1 MQLATKIAYNTLV
14 QFGSKIITTGLSLV
28 AIAAMTRYLGQ
39 TGFGQYTTIITFLSF
54 FAILADFGLTLVTA
68 QLISRPGADEEKI
81 LGNLLAWRLVSA
93 LLFLGLA
100 PIAVLFFPYSAE
112 VKTGVAIAAGSFIF
126 IALNQVLVG
135 FFQKRLRMDR
145 VSLSEVISRAVLAA
159 GVLAAV
165 KFGWG
170 LFGILWVTVV
180 SAAVNFLFHFLFARS
195 WTRLKLRFD
204 FVLWRQILMTAWPLA
219 VTIALNLVYL
229 KTDILFLSLLP
240 RPTKIGLIAEV
251 GLYGAAYRVIDVLV
265 TFPFMFAGI
274 ILPIL
279 TYRWARADYPGFK
292 QVLQKSFDVMA
303 ILAVPLVV
311 GTQLVAREVIIFVAG
326 SDFAAAGAI
335 LRILIAAAGAIFLG
349 VVFSHA
355 VIALN
360 KQRQIIKAY
369 LFTAVTAVAGYLI
382 FIPYF
387 SYFGAAAVT
396 VYSEV
401 IIAIAN
407 AWLVWRVSGFRPR
420 LNVFFKSFLAAAIMA
435 GFIYFWKLYGWPAG
449 SRYNFL
455 VAIGLGSGIYFLC
468 LYLLG
473 GLKREDILSLFNKKT

>member
-1 MQLATKIAYNTLV
+1 MQLATKIAYNTLI
-14 QFGSKIITTGLSLV
+14 QFGGKIITTGLSLIAV
-28 AIAAMTRYLGQ
+28 AAITRYLGRV
-39 TGFGQYTTIITFLSF
+39 GFGQYTTIITFLSF
-54 FAILADFGLTLVTA
+54 FAILADFGLTLVTS
-68 QLISRPGADEEKI
+68 QLISRPNTDEEKI

-93 LLFLGLA
+93 IIFLGLA
-100 PIAVLFFPYSAE
+100 PIMVLFFPYSAE
-112 VKTGVAIAAGSFIF
+112 IKIGVAIASSSFIF

-145 VSLSEVISRAVLAA
+145 VSFSEVISRTVLVVGILAV
-159 GVLAAV
+159 V
-165 KFGWG
+165 KFDWG
-170 LFGILWVTVV
+170 LFGILWVTVA
-180 SAAVNFLFHFLFARS
+180 SAAVNFLFHFLFACA

-204 FVLWRQILMTAWPLA
+204 FSLWRKIFITAWPLA
-219 VTIALNLVYL
+219 VTTALNLIYL
-229 KTDILFLSLLP
+229 KTDILFLSLLS
-240 RPTKIGLIAEV
+240 RPTKIGLTAEV
-251 GLYGAAYRVIDVLV
+251 GLYGVAYRVIDVLV

-279 TYRWARADYPGFK
+279 TYRWARADYQGFK

-303 ILAVPLVV
+303 FLAVPLAV
-311 GTQLVAREVIIFVAG
+311 GTQLTAQEIITLVAG
-326 SDFAAAGAI
+326 PDFAAAGKI
-335 LRILIAAAGAIFLG
+335 LQVLIVAAAAIFLG

-355 VIALN
+355 VIALD
-360 KQRQIIKAY
+360 KQKQIIKAY

-396 VYSEV
+396 VYSE
-401 IIAIAN
+401 IAIAVAN

-420 LNVFFKSFLAAAIMA
+420 LNVFFKSFLAAIIMA
-435 GFIYFWKLYGWPAG
+435 GFIYIWKLYGWPIN

-455 VAIGLGSGIYFLC
+455 VAIGLGSGIYFFC
-468 LYLLG
+468 LYLFG